1 MPMMGLRPEQGP
13 PLSVPASFF
22 LTAPLALAAAGV
34 LLLVRG
40 AEGGG
45 TLWGPTSVAVVH
57 FGTVGMLL
65 FVMLGALYQ
74 LLPVV
79 AGAVVPWVRLA
90 HGVHALL
97 VAGGAALIYGQA
109 TGEPRAF
116 GAAAALLTVAV
127 LLFLVPAA
135 VAVLRSQAKGATA
148 LGLSLGLAALA
159 AVVFAG
165 LRLSLARGGHTEE
178 AGFLSLRAA
187 HAHLGFL
194 TWVGGLITSVS
205 WQVLP
210 MFFLTPSP
218 PVAVP
223 GLTQGGVALT
233 LLGLGVALF
242 GVPPGTVA
250 FLAAPGALAVWGLQP
265 GWALVA
271 MRARKR
277 KRKDPTLWFWWLG
290 MGLAPACLLLG
301 AATAW
306 LDDERWP
313 LLYGLVVLWGW
324 AGAVVHGMLLR
335 IVPFLVWL
343 HRCAPL
349 IGKARMPSA
358 KELLPDAEVTV
369 GFALHVLTL
378 AVGLAAVLLRTA
390 LAWRTFGA
398 ALLVTGAWLGWVLT
412 SAIRRAKPKT

>member
-1 MPMMGLRPEQGP
+1 MMGLRPEQGP

-22 LTAPLALAAAGV
+22 LTAPLALGAAGV

-40 AEGGG
+40 ADGGG
-45 TLWGPTSVAVVH
+45 TMWGATNVAVVH
-57 FGTVGMLL
+57 FGTVGLLL

-90 HGVHALL
+90 HSVHALL
-97 VAGGAALIYGQA
+97 LAGGAALISGQA
-109 TGEPRAF
+109 TGQPQAF
-116 GAAAALLTVAV
+116 GVAAALLAAAV
-127 LLFLVPAA
+127 LLFLVPAG
-135 VAVLRSQAKGATA
+135 VAVLRSEARGATA

-159 AVVFAG
+159 AVVLAG
-165 LRLSLARGGHTEE
+165 LRLAWARAGHSTEE
-178 AGFLSLRAA
+178 SFLSLRAA
-187 HAHLGFL
+187 HAQLGFI
-194 TWVGGLITSVS
+194 TWVGGLITAVS

-210 MFFLTPSP
+210 MFFLAPAP

-223 GLTQGGVALT
+223 ALTQGGVALT

-242 GVPPGTVA
+242 GVPAGTVA
-250 FLAAPGALAVWGLQP
+250 FLAVPGALAVWGLQP
-265 GWALVA
+265 AWALGA
-271 MRARKR
+271 LRARKR
-277 KRKDPTLWFWWLG
+277 KRSDPTLWFWWLG
-290 MGLAPACLLLG
+290 LGAAPACLLLG

-313 LLYGLVVLWGW
+313 LLYGLAVLWGW
-324 AGAVVHGMLLR
+324 AGAVAHGMLTR

-358 KELLPDAEVTV
+358 KELLPDREVAV
-369 GFALHVLTL
+369 SFALHVLAL
-378 AVGLAAVLLRTA
+378 AVGVAAVLLRTA
-390 LAWRTFGA
+390 LAWRGFGA
-398 ALLVTGAWLGWVLT
+398 ALLATGAWLGWVLS
-412 SAIRRAKPKT
+412 SALRRAKPKR